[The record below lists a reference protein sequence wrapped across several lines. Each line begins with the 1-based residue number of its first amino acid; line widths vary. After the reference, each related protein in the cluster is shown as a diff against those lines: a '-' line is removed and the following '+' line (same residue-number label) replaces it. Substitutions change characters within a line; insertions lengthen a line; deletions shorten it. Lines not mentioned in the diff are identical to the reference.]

1 MEKRKWTKEEKLA
14 ILKKEE
20 HYLRKLED
28 EIGLYRQLLAER
40 DLELALKDHLL
51 KKNPWARKKI

>member
-1 MEKRKWTKEEKLA
+1 MEKRKWT
-14 ILKKEE
+14 KEE